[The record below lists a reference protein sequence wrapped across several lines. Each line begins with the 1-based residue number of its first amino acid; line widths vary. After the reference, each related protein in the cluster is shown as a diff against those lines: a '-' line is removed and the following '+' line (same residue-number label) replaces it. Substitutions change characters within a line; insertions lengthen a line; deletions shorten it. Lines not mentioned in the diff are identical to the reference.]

1 MTKSKKYNKRGGFW
15 NQASRGGTNVI
26 DSISDGADKAGSGIQ
41 DFFSSGYDKLF
52 KKKPASTTSTISNGI
67 SSTGASISSG
77 MSNIG
82 TGISSSIGATTGG
95 GRRKRGG
102 STRGYTSLTNIAS
115 TASPVR
121 GMYTAK
127 AHNWVGGKT
136 RRRRKRRSSRRR

>member
-26 DSISDGADKAGSGIQ
+26 DSISDGADNAGTGIQ
-41 DFFSSGYDKLF
+41 NFFSSGYDKLF
-52 KKKPASTTSTISNGI
+52 NKKPSSTSTGL
-67 SSTGASISSG
+67 SSTGLSS
-77 MSNIG
+77 
-82 TGISSSIGATTGG
+82 TGSTTGG
-95 GRRKRGG
+95 GRKRRGG
-102 STRGYTSLTNIAS
+102 STKGYTSLTNLAS

-136 RRRRKRRSSRRR
+136 RRRRRKKRSNRRR

>member
-26 DSISDGADKAGSGIQ
+26 DSISDGADNAGTGIQ
-41 DFFSSGYDKLF
+41 NFFSSGYDKLF
-52 KKKPASTTSTISNGI
+52 NKKPSSTSTGL
-67 SSTGASISSG
+67 SSTGS
-77 MSNIG
+77 
-82 TGISSSIGATTGG
+82 TTGG
-95 GRRKRGG
+95 GRKRRGG
-102 STRGYTSLTNIAS
+102 STKGYTSLTNLAS

-136 RRRRKRRSSRRR
+136 RRRRRKKRSNRRR

>member
-15 NQASRGGTNVI
+15 NEASQTGTNAI
-26 DSISDGADKAGSGIQ
+26 NSISDSADKAGTGIQ

-52 KKKPASTTSTISNGI
+52 KKKPASTTSMISSGISNTGSSISNGI
-67 SSTGASISSG
+67 
-77 MSNIG
+77 
-82 TGISSSIGATTGG
+82 SSIGATTGG
-95 GRRKRGG
+95 GRRRKRGG
-102 STRGYTSLTNIAS
+102 STKGYTSLTNIAS

-136 RRRRKRRSSRRR
+136 RRRRRRKRSSRRR